1 MAEGAGQ
8 ERTELAT
15 PRRRQEARDRGQ
27 VARSQELSSFLV
39 LLAALLAL
47 AGLAPRLGAGLA
59 HFVVG
64 GIDAAFTVSLD
75 AGTLPLLNRLWLAE
89 ALRLLAPLW
98 IILLVVG
105 MGASVAQVGFTINGS
120 LLAPKPERIDPVAGF
135 KRLFSKRSGFELAKS
150 LLKMGLLL
158 AITWWTL
165 SGRAEAIIGLSDL
178 ELGPALVVLGKT
190 ALLLAGRL
198 ILLMVVLAG
207 ADYAF
212 QRWQHEQDIMMT
224 FQELKQEYK
233 ETEGDPLLKGRLRA
247 LQREMSLRRMMEDV
261 KRADVVVTNPT
272 HFAVAL
278 SYKEKEGVPR
288 VLAKGADLVAA
299 RIRETAREAKVPV
312 VENAPLARALYA
324 ECALGETIPLKFF
337 QAVAEL
343 LATVYRLRPQGA
355 RAGA

>member
-1 MAEGAGQ
+1 MADTGQ

-15 PRRRQEARDRGQ
+15 PRRRREARERGQ
-27 VARSQELSSFLV
+27 VARSVELSSFLV
-39 LLAALLAL
+39 LLASLLAL
-47 AGLAPRLGAGLA
+47 AALAPQLGGGLGR
-59 HFVVG
+59 FLVG

-75 AGTLPLLNRLWLAE
+75 AGTLPILSRLWVGE

-98 IILLVVG
+98 LILLVVG
-105 MGASVAQVGFTINGS
+105 IAASVAQVGFNVNGS

-135 KRLFSKRSGFELAKS
+135 RRLFSKRSGFELAKS
-150 LLKMGLLL
+150 LVKMAMLL

-165 SGRAEAIIGLSDL
+165 SGRVEAIVGLSGL

-198 ILLMVVLAG
+198 ILLLVVLAG

-224 FQELKQEYK
+224 PQELKEEYK
-233 ETEGDPLLKGRLRA
+233 ETEGDPLLKSRLRA

-278 SYKEKEGVPR
+278 RYQEREGAPR

-299 RIRETAREAKVPV
+299 RIRETAQAAKVPV
-312 VENAPLARALYA
+312 VENAPLARALFA
-324 ECALGETIPLKFF
+324 ECEIGETIPLKLF

-343 LATVYRLRPQGA
+343 LAYVYRLRPRG
-355 RAGA
+355 AGAGA